1 MSIINHH
8 GVTGSPFSME
18 TTFRVMKKTSTIT
31 MGILGLILVSSC
43 TSTSEM
49 EGKIA
54 EVEKKYQDSLAI
66 VRKELK
72 DAKAKIEVLSYPADQ
87 RFSHITELFNAQEY
101 DKVKKEI
108 AELKSVF
115 PNAPEN
121 TECAK
126 ILEKISA
133 LEAAK
138 KAEEERIKALGFKA
152 ITPKTTFKIGYNTI
166 VLSSISIGKTYTF
179 DYRSDEWT
187 YREAD
192 RGTKYISAAMSVTS
206 TDHDPNLPQLAVY
219 KIEGGEMVY
228 IESFDTEFARWE
240 DYGTYLGNYHDS
252 RNDFAKVSTV
262 KFKVGVQISD
272 DVLSKPYAI
281 VVKSENGLTSSYDK
295 YKNPPKSYIG
305 SVSYPRTLSVED
317 FAKNYILVKTYNL
330 K

>member
-1 MSIINHH
+1 MSILSNHGEAGCSIPRRTFH
-8 GVTGSPFSME
+8 VME
-18 TTFRVMKKTSTIT
+18 KTFVFT
-31 MGILGLILVSSC
+31 MGILGLIYVSSC
-43 TSTSEM
+43 NSKSEM
-49 EGKIA
+49 EAKIA
-54 EVEKKYQDSLAI
+54 EVEKMYQDSLTI
-66 VRKELK
+66 VRNELK
-72 DAKAKIEVLSYPADQ
+72 DAKAKIEILSYPADQ
-87 RFSHITELFNAQEY
+87 RFSHITKLFIGQEY
-101 DKVKKEI
+101 NKAKREI

-121 TECAK
+121 TECIK

-152 ITPKTTFKIGYNTI
+152 ITQKTTFKIGYNTI
-166 VLSSISIGKTYTF
+166 ALSSISIGKTYTF

-206 TDHDPNLPQLAVY
+206 TDHDPDLPQLAVY

-228 IESFDTEFARWE
+228 VESFDTEFARWE

-262 KFKVGVQISD
+262 KFKVGVQISNE
-272 DVLSKPYAI
+272 VLSKPYAI
-281 VVKSENGLTSSYDK
+281 VVKNENGLTSSYDRF
-295 YKNPPKSYIG
+295 KNPPKSYVG
-305 SVSYPRTLSVED
+305 SVSYPRTLNVED
-317 FAKNYILVKTYNL
+317 FTKKYILIKTYNL

>member
-1 MSIINHH
+1 MKNRAIIHIIII
-8 GVTGSPFSME
+8 GV
-18 TTFRVMKKTSTIT
+18 VI
-31 MGILGLILVSSC
+31 VCSC
-43 TSTSEM
+43 NSKSEIDA
-49 EGKIA
+49 KIS
-54 EVEKKYQDSLAI
+54 EVEKKYQDSLSI
-66 VRKELK
+66 VRNELK
-72 DAKAKIEVLSYPADQ
+72 EAKAKIEVLSYPADQ
-87 RFSHITELFNAQEY
+87 RFSHIAELFNSQEY

-108 AELKSVF
+108 AELKSIF
-115 PNAPEN
+115 PKAPEN

-152 ITPKTTFKIGYNTI
+152 IKPQTTFKIDYNAI
-166 VLSSISIGKTYTF
+166 VLSSISIGKTFTF

-219 KIEGGEMVY
+219 KIEGGDMVY
-228 IESFDTEFARWE
+228 VGSFDTEFARWE

-281 VVKSENGLTSSYDK
+281 VVKSENGLTSTYDRF
-295 YKNPPKSYIG
+295 KNPPKSYIG
-305 SVSYPRTLSVED
+305 SVSYPNTLSVED

>member
-1 MSIINHH
+1 MSIVNFYVEV
-8 GVTGSPFSME
+8 GCSFLQK
-18 TTFRVMKKTSTIT
+18 TTFQFMKRTSLLVI
-31 MGILGLILVSSC
+31 GALGLILISSC
-43 TSTSEM
+43 NSKSEM
-49 EGKIA
+49 ETKIA
-54 EVEKKYQDSLAI
+54 EVEKKYQDSLSI

-87 RFSHITELFNAQEY
+87 RFAHISELFNAQEY
-101 DKVKKEI
+101 HKVKKEI
-108 AELKSVF
+108 AELKNIF

-126 ILEKISA
+126 ILDKLAA

-152 ITPKTTFKIGYNTI
+152 ITQKTTFKIGYNTI
-166 VLSSISIGKTYTF
+166 ALSSINIGKTFTF
-179 DYRSDEWT
+179 DYRSNEWT

-206 TDHDPNLPQLAVY
+206 TDHDPYLPQLAVY
-219 KIEGGEMVY
+219 KIEGGKMVY
-228 IESFDTEFARWE
+228 VESFDTEFARWE
-240 DYGTYLGNYHDS
+240 DYGSYLGNDHDFH
-252 RNDFAKVSTV
+252 NDFAKVSTV

-281 VVKSENGLTSSYDK
+281 VVKNENGLSSSYDRF
-295 YKNPPKSYIG
+295 KNPPKSYIG
-305 SVSYPRTLSVED
+305 SVSYPNTLSVED

>member
-1 MSIINHH
+1 MSIVNYH
-8 GVTGSPFSME
+8 VKAKCLFLRKM
-18 TTFRVMKKTSTIT
+18 TFLA
-31 MGILGLILVSSC
+31 MGFMGFIIVSSC
-43 TSTSEM
+43 SSKSEV
-49 EGKIA
+49 EAKIA
-54 EVEKKYQDSLAI
+54 EVEKKYQDSLTI
-66 VRKELK
+66 VRNELK
-72 DAKAKIEVLSYPADQ
+72 EARAKIEVLSYPADQ

-108 AELKSVF
+108 ADLKRVF
-115 PNAPEN
+115 PKAHEN
-121 TECAK
+121 SECAK

-152 ITPKTTFKIGYNTI
+152 VTQKTTFKIDYNT
-166 VLSSISIGKTYTF
+166 VALSSISIGKTFSF

-228 IESFDTEFARWE
+228 VESFDTEFARWE

-272 DVLSKPYAI
+272 DILSKPYAI
-281 VVKSENGLTSSYDK
+281 VVKSENRLTSSYDR
-295 YKNPPKSYIG
+295 YKNPPKSYVG

-317 FAKNYILVKTYNL
+317 FSKNYILIKTYNL

>member
-1 MSIINHH
+1 MSIADYY
-8 GVTGSPFSME
+8 GDVGRSFS
-18 TTFRVMKKTSTIT
+18 KKTIMFV
-31 MGILGLILVSSC
+31 MGIMGIFLVCSC
-43 TSTSEM
+43 NSKSEM
-49 EGKIA
+49 EAKIA
-54 EVEKKYQDSLAI
+54 EVEKKYQDSLSI
-66 VRKELK
+66 VRNELK

-101 DKVKKEI
+101 DKAKKEI
-108 AELKSVF
+108 GELKNIF

-152 ITPKTTFKIGYNTI
+152 ITQKSTFKIDYNT
-166 VLSSISIGKTYTF
+166 VALSSISIGKTFTF
-179 DYRSDEWT
+179 DFRSDEWT

-206 TDHDPNLPQLAVY
+206 TDHDPNLPQLAIY
-219 KIEGGEMVY
+219 KIEGGEMIYV
-228 IESFDTEFARWE
+228 ESFDTEYARWE

-272 DVLSKPYAI
+272 GVLSKPYAI
-281 VVKSENGLTSSYDK
+281 VVKSENGLTSSYDR
-295 YKNPPKSYIG
+295 YKNPPKSYVG

-317 FAKNYILVKTYNL
+317 FTKNYILVKTYNL

>member
-1 MSIINHH
+1 MSIADYY
-8 GVTGSPFSME
+8 GDVGRSFS
-18 TTFRVMKKTSTIT
+18 KKTIMFV
-31 MGILGLILVSSC
+31 MGIMGIFLVCSC
-43 TSTSEM
+43 NSKSEM
-49 EGKIA
+49 EAKIA
-54 EVEKKYQDSLAI
+54 EVEKKYQDSLSI
-66 VRKELK
+66 VRNELK

-101 DKVKKEI
+101 DKAKKEI
-108 AELKSVF
+108 GELKNIF

-152 ITPKTTFKIGYNTI
+152 ITQKSTFKIDYNT
-166 VLSSISIGKTYTF
+166 VALSSISIGKTFTF

-206 TDHDPNLPQLAVY
+206 TDHDPNLPQLAIY
-219 KIEGGEMVY
+219 KIEGGEMIYV
-228 IESFDTEFARWE
+228 ESFDTEYARWE

-272 DVLSKPYAI
+272 GVLSKPYAI
-281 VVKSENGLTSSYDK
+281 VVKSENGLTSSYDR
-295 YKNPPKSYIG
+295 YKNPPKSYVG

-317 FAKNYILVKTYNL
+317 FTKNYILVKTYNL